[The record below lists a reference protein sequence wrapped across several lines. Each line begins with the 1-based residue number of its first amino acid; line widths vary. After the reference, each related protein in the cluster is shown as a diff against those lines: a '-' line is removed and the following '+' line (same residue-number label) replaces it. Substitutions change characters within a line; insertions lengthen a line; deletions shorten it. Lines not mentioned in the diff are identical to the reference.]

1 MMLIDA
7 TEPAPVAIT
16 NPSGGSRLVLIGDH
30 AGNRV
35 PASLDALGLPPA
47 ELSRH
52 IALDIGVSGLG
63 AMLSKALDAPFIEQ
77 VYSRLV
83 IDCNRDPGRADAMP
97 QVSDGT
103 IIPGNAALSPEHRQA
118 RVAEVHA
125 PYQDAIAR
133 ILAERDAGGRQ
144 AVLVAL
150 HSFTPV
156 MAGVARQ
163 WHCGVLYD
171 GGDTRLALAVL
182 GRLRGEEALVV
193 GDNEPYA
200 MQGTDHTVPRH
211 AYAARRPYVEF
222 EVRQD
227 LIADADGQARWC
239 AIIAG
244 VLTDALRGFEG

>member
-1 MMLIDA
+1 MKLIDA

-16 NPSGGSRLVLIGDH
+16 NPSGASRFLLIADH

-35 PASLDALGLPPA
+35 PRSLNALGLPPD

-52 IALDIGVSGLG
+52 IAIDIGVSGLG

-83 IDCNRDPGRADAMP
+83 IDCNRDPDRADAI
-97 QVSDGT
+97 VEASDGT
-103 IIPGNAALSPEHRQA
+103 TVPGNSALSAEARQA
-118 RVAEVHA
+118 RIAEVHA

-133 ILAERDAGGRQ
+133 TLRERDAGGEP
-144 AVLVAL
+144 AILVAL

-156 MAGVARQ
+156 MAGVARR

-171 GGDTRLALAVL
+171 GGDTRLALAML
-182 GRLRGEEALVV
+182 KRLRDDPSLVV

-211 AYAARRPYVEF
+211 AYAACRPYVEF

-239 AIIAG
+239 QIIAD
-244 VLTDALRGFEG
+244 VLGDA